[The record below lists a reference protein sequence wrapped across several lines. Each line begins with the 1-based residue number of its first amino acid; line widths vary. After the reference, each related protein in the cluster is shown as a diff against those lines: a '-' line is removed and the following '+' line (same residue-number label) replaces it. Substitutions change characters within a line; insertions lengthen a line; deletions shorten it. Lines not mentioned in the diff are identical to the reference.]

1 MWSDGNRVLSRSK
14 TDSTKLSEP
23 LRPRNHVIL
32 VEPQAGVETNSHVM
46 DPLRAGARVLG
57 VQGTPGTGRSYI
69 SL

>member
-1 MWSDGNRVLSRSK
+1 M
-14 TDSTKLSEP
+14 
-23 LRPRNHVIL
+23 IL

-57 VQGTPGTGRSYI
+57 VQGTPGAGRSYI